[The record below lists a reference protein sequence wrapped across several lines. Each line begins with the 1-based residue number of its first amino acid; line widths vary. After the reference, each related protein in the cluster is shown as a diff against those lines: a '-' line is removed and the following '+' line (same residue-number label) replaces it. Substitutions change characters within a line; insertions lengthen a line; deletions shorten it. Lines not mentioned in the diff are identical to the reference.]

1 MNKWQPFAQPVATL
15 VLAGA
20 VVFLGFQQGQKASAT
35 RVVFPSDVSVSI
47 TDMPNVR
54 GGVNV
59 YGEVDVS
66 NKRRSSFNVSGCG
79 RRY

>member
-1 MNKWQPFAQPVATL
+1 MNKWQSFAQPVATL

-35 RVVFPSDVSVSI
+35 RVIFPSDMSVSI
-47 TDMPNVR
+47 TDMPNIR

-59 YGEVDVS
+59 YGGLNVRNPS
-66 NKRRSSFNVSGCG
+66 QRSFRVSGCS
-79 RRY
+79 RY